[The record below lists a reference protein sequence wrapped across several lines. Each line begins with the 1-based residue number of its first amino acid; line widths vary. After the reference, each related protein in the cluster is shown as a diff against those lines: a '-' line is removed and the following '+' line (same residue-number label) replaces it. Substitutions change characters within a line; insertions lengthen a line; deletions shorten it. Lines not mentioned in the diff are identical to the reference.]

1 MPLVNVSLNIVSGV
15 SFPCFF
21 LSMDDACLTSCV
33 PTMVGGADVIEA
45 IEAKRSGILKAM
57 DEETLKT
64 PIP

>member
-1 MPLVNVSLNIVSGV
+1 
-15 SFPCFF
+15 
-21 LSMDDACLTSCV
+21 
-33 PTMVGGADVIEA
+33 MVGGADVIEA